1 VDQELKAYLEEM
13 EARMEARAEDRE
25 VRMNERIGGLEGR
38 VNERI
43 GGLEVRMNERI
54 GGLDDRLGRVETE
67 SRQTRVLL
75 EGMHDNIRLLGEGVM
90 GVTERLEA
98 FQGEM
103 AGHFAE
109 IKASLS
115 PVYQNL
121 SGRVHSMDDQVQYL
135 DGRVRSVDSRVRV
148 LEAKADRQTE
158 DVLESIRKK
167 FGKPQA

>member
-13 EARMEARAEDRE
+13 EARMEARAEGRE
-25 VRMNERIGGLEGR
+25 SRMNERFAGLESR
-38 VNERI
+38 MDERI
-43 GGLEVRMNERI
+43 AGMDE
-54 GGLDDRLGRVETE
+54 RLGRVETE
-67 SRQTRVLL
+67 GRRTRVLL

-98 FQGEM
+98 FQGEV

-121 SGRVHSMDDQVQYL
+121 SGRVHSIDDQVQYL

>member
-1 VDQELKAYLEEM
+1 
-13 EARMEARAEDRE
+13 
-25 VRMNERIGGLEGR
+25 
-38 VNERI
+38 
-43 GGLEVRMNERI
+43 MNERI
-54 GGLDDRLGRVETE
+54 GGLDGRMDERITGLEGRMNERFIGLDERMGRVETE

-103 AGHFAE
+103 AGHIAE

-121 SGRVHSMDDQVQYL
+121 NGRVHSIDEHVQSL

>member
-25 VRMNERIGGLEGR
+25 ARMD
-38 VNERI
+38 
-43 GGLEVRMNERI
+43 ERI
-54 GGLDDRLGRVETE
+54 GGLDERLEKVETE

-98 FQGEM
+98 FQEET

-109 IKASLS
+109 IKALLS

-121 SGRVHSMDDQVQYL
+121 SGRVHSIDDQVQYL
-135 DGRVRSVDSRVRV
+135 DGRVRSVDGRVRI

>member
-1 VDQELKAYLEEM
+1 MDQELKAYLEEM
-13 EARMEARAEDRE
+13 EARMEARAEHRE
-25 VRMNERIGGLEGR
+25 ARMDERIVGLEA
-38 VNERI
+38 
-43 GGLEVRMNERI
+43 RMDERI
-54 GGLDDRLGRVETE
+54 GGLDDRLGGVETE
-67 SRQTRVLL
+67 GRQTRVLL

-90 GVTERLEA
+90 GVTERLET

-103 AGHFAE
+103 AARFTE
-109 IKASLS
+109 IKALLS

-121 SGRVHSMDDQVQYL
+121 SGRVHSIDDQVQYL